1 MAKVFP
7 RKMSVLPIFQFH
19 LLTTFT
25 IHGSFL
31 DIYKSLTYRRPPW
44 KHWGLRTTLKTIC
57 PCGYMGSRNSH
68 VLFIYIYILYIY
80 NIYNIYIY
88 IHIYMQSP
96 QIFQKQDGYNTYVI
110 IPRLSLIWL
119 CGNWNTWAHDVY
131 DSQSASS
138 LYVKTCWQSSVICV
152 HAGVILG
159 IEGSIWQSSIVNKC
173 YFIAI

>member
-1 MAKVFP
+1 
-7 RKMSVLPIFQFH
+7 MSVLPIFQFH

-25 IHGSFL
+25 IHGNFL

-57 PCGYMGSRNSH
+57 PCGYMGSRNSQ
-68 VLFIYIYILYIY
+68 VLFIYIYYIY
-80 NIYNIYIY
+80 IIYIIYIY

-131 DSQSASS
+131 DAQSASS
-138 LYVKTCWQSSVICV
+138 LYVKTCWQSPVICV

-173 YFIAI
+173 YFIAILTWK